1 MPFFNTVIL
10 PSLKAGNK
18 CLIVSHANTLRTL
31 IKQIDN
37 ISDED
42 IKGMSIPT
50 AIPILYRL
58 DKNFKPVDPNV
69 ELEFKYMVE
78 PKGYTWATSRAHGFH
93 GVYLGDLERLQD
105 IQRKR
110 DATNRDWQRII
121 MRNLALA
128 LDPAVDVDVCSKS
141 TSKPDRMLRTR
152 QLWWQIHTKMH
163 ETEFSNMLILA
174 RMKDHLETLMYKK
187 KQHFMSFQD
196 FEKVMDQLH
205 LDAEGH
211 VVEPFVKLSEDPHK
225 EERVKEW
232 YDSMVMDLE
241 EECLI
246 K

>member
-1 MPFFNTVIL
+1 MPFFQSVIL
-10 PSLKAGNK
+10 PSLRAGNK

-50 AIPILYRL
+50 GIPLLYRL

-69 ELEFKYMVE
+69 ELEFRYMVE

-121 MRNLALA
+121 LRNLALS
-128 LDPAVDVDVCSKS
+128 LDREKQEDGSSGSC
-141 TSKPDRMLRTR
+141 TGGILQTR

-163 ETEFSNMLILA
+163 EKEFSNMLILA
-174 RMKDHLETLMYKK
+174 RMKDHLEKLMYTK
-187 KQHFMSFQD
+187 KQRLISFASV
-196 FEKVMDQLH
+196 EKIINQLH
-205 LDAEGH
+205 LDTEGH
-211 VVEPFVKLSEDPHK
+211 IVEPFVKLSEIGDR
-225 EERVKEW
+225 EERAKQW
-232 YDSMVMDLE
+232 YDAMALDLE